1 MESSSFVLDAANVS
15 PVENFTDVLDAAE
28 ARERQASKYPHRGQK
43 KQWQRPESSG
53 SDQKADLQPGT
64 AVNYEGTIDCP
75 VCLEPCCRPVHI
87 SVGCGHVVCRL
98 CAFHTLRS
106 ATKGCP
112 LCRAPPVLEFTF
124 GLLFPSDL
132 PFDERLDAAARAAD
146 PIAYAKNSA
155 KEDAHNTR
163 LRQNVIR
170 ELPLLRLQ
178 ACEDVDPRWGTHRKF
193 VARLERGRSLTL
205 YFHDVFDDKQATL
218 FAEVF
223 GAKPR
228 RTLFEH
234 SSGRTI
240 VGLLNGR
247 GTGQLARL
255 VSGTF
260 TDSKCKTFKAR
271 IECLDEA
278 FQLLDELEVS
288 ETELLSS
295 PRLLSQRPNV
305 QLLRGR
311 SGSASRRGW
320 GWLW

>member
-1 MESSSFVLDAANVS
+1 MHSSELDRQAANIS
-15 PVENFTDVLDAAE
+15 PVESFTNVFE
-28 ARERQASKYPHRGQK
+28 ACEAPDTQASKYSPRVQE
-43 KQWQRPESSG
+43 KQWQRPESA
-53 SDQKADLQPGT
+53 QKADLEPGS
-64 AVNYEGTIDCP
+64 AVTYEDTIDCP
-75 VCLEPCCRPVHI
+75 ICLEPCCRPVHI

-112 LCRAPPVLEFTF
+112 LCRAPPVLEFTL

-178 ACEDVDPRWGTHRKF
+178 ACEDEDPRRGTHRKF
-193 VARLERGRSLTL
+193 FARLERGRSLTL
-205 YFHDVFDDKQATL
+205 YFHNVFDDKQATL

-228 RTLFEH
+228 RTLLEH
-234 SSGRTI
+234 SSGRTT

-260 TDSKCKTFKAR
+260 TDSKRTTFKAR
-271 IECLDEA
+271 IECLEDT

-288 ETELLSS
+288 ETEPLSS

-305 QLLRGR
+305 QLLPLATGA
-311 SGSASRRGW
+311 ASRRGW